1 MSLKKSKK
9 PILVTRHLSDK
20 QASYA
25 VSHGLKPLVC
35 PAISIEFRNL
45 ENDAIELVKK
55 NPDKPWIITSKNA
68 ARAFEKIDLPAK
80 INAPQRIYVVG
91 DKTADGIKRIMP
103 EAEIAVPEKQTSE
116 GLAKLI
122 LSENL
127 SSEFIYFSGNRTTGV
142 LSSKLKNAGK
152 TIYRVEV
159 YKTIL
164 NKMDFPDDTFEA
176 VLFFSPSA
184 VQAYQQTGGVER
196 FSVRIFAIGPT
207 TAKELKRI
215 APRRIY
221 ISPKPDTIK
230 FLEYVA
236 GILR

>member
-9 PILVTRHLSDK
+9 PILVTRHLSDE
-20 QASYA
+20 QTSYA
-25 VSHGLKPLVC
+25 ISHGLKPLVC
-35 PAISIEFRNL
+35 PAISIKFRNL
-45 ENDAIELVKK
+45 EKDAIELVKK

-68 ARAFEKIDLPAK
+68 ARAFERIDLSAK
-80 INAPQRIYVVG
+80 INSPQRIYVVG
-91 DKTADGIKRIMP
+91 DKTSDGVKRIMP
-103 EAEIAVPEKQTSE
+103 EAEVAVPEKQTSE

-142 LSSKLKNAGK
+142 LNSKLKNAGK
-152 TIYRVEV
+152 TIHRIEV
-159 YKTIL
+159 YETLL
-164 NKMDFPDDTFEA
+164 NELDFPDDTFEA

-184 VQAYQQTGGVER
+184 VQAYQQSGGFER
-196 FSVRIFAIGPT
+196 YSVQLFAIGPT
-207 TAKELKRI
+207 TAKELRRI
-215 APRRIY
+215 APGQIY
-221 ISPKPDTIK
+221 ISPEPDTIK